1 MSIGFC
7 VDYTVHVLHFA
18 APASDPMPA
27 KIERSI
33 KAVGYDVFHGCATA
47 FLGVFMLS
55 FAGSM
60 AFRTFAAMAMVIT
73 SVGGIF
79 ALAGLPSVLL
89 LVSRAWYG
97 DQAEDQQRGQAEAEA
112 SNPFRSNDDDGAA
125 KASAV
130 MPVALA

>member
-1 MSIGFC
+1 
-7 VDYTVHVLHFA
+7 
-18 APASDPMPA
+18 
-27 KIERSI
+27 
-33 KAVGYDVFHGCATA
+33 
-47 FLGVFMLS
+47 MLS

-97 DQAEDQQRGQAEAEA
+97 DQAEDQQRGQAEA
-112 SNPFRSNDDDGAA
+112 SNPFHSNDDDGAAA

-130 MPVALA
+130 MPVALT